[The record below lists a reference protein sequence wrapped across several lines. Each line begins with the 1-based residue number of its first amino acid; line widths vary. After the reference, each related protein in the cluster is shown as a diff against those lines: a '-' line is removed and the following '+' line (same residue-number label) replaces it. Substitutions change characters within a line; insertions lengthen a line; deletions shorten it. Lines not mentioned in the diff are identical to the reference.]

1 LDTVQEL
8 KNQVKQRNLLLENA
22 KANVKKR
29 FIPTLERQLASLRQT
44 PSQASNSRSPT
55 DWYFLGASH
64 FNGSESH
71 AVDDVEIVDQSDNED
86 NTETDFQIQRSAT
99 EHGLMFD
106 GEESE
111 DVADDEDF
119 E

>member
-1 LDTVQEL
+1 VQEL

-29 FIPTLERQLASLRQT
+29 FIPTLERQLAALQQT
-44 PSQASNSRSPT
+44 PSQASNPRSPT
-55 DWYFLGASH
+55 DWYFLGASSH
-64 FNGSESH
+64 VNGLENH

-86 NTETDFQIQRSAT
+86 DTETDFQMQRGAT
-99 EHGLMFD
+99 EHGLMFN
-106 GEESE
+106 GEDSE
-111 DVADDEDF
+111 DAADDEDL

>member
-1 LDTVQEL
+1 MQ
-8 KNQVKQRNLLLENA
+8 
-22 KANVKKR
+22 
-29 FIPTLERQLASLRQT
+29 QT
-44 PSQASNSRSPT
+44 PSQASNPRSPT
-55 DWYFLGASH
+55 DWYFLGASSH
-64 FNGSESH
+64 VNGSENH

-86 NTETDFQIQRSAT
+86 DIETDFQIQRSALPT

-111 DVADDEDF
+111 DAADDEDL